1 MDSVRDMDRE
11 SWKGKQMTS
20 DITYITRQN
29 FTEVFPHFV
38 RDLSEANFTAVD
50 LEFTGIDRES
60 NSDFLKLP
68 EEAFL
73 QKMAAA
79 RLFTPLQIGFS
90 MFCGDTDPEGNSGG
104 NTPGAGVDSQSY
116 RDAMDW
122 EAKSFSPCG
131 LMGPKLKQIIESWVS
146 KGNVDSNEVAELEE
160 RRREAENICGSVADS
175 NSVYDQL
182 CAYQTLNEIKT
193 VIAMAQRWKGYAER
207 KKRHV
212 AVRNYSCYLFPAP
225 GKDEGDRRVTLSS
238 ETAVFLSNNA
248 MDFNRWVSEGLFF
261 VSFDEYVK
269 AQQGALCI
277 PFASDRLIEQEG
289 RVAAFS
295 RWINALPLTEV
306 RGQLSAEFNNILS
319 FLKQAEVGDSVEL
332 NIPFMRPPWFAEF
345 ENYMRVLGL
354 HFSRR
359 TVTKVPSSGD
369 EGVPIEKDARY
380 FGTRLLEALVTATR
394 CWKKILVIHNGLSDL
409 AFLYAAMHQQLPK
422 TLGEFKRSIR
432 DMFPFFFDTR
442 TLTCAPSL
450 QNIGMLTATL
460 KKTYFTLLKRN
471 KRIQIHCP
479 SSFEVAEQSEMKE
492 HDAVIDAFM
501 TGSLFLFA
509 QEELA
514 QVGSDFRRLRG
525 ITPIYGCV
533 FSVNFE
539 DEAANC
545 IVHPPSAPMYLV
557 HRPSQMSLKMEQLRS
572 KLSAMVESVAFIF
585 NGDNC
590 LVKICDK
597 KVEKRAKDYIDAAI
611 REWCE
616 SLSLG
621 FKPLDVASC
630 VRAHN
635 ISYVS
640 EMEGPL
646 LKPH

>member
-1 MDSVRDMDRE
+1 
-11 SWKGKQMTS
+11 MTS
-20 DITYITRQN
+20 DITFITRQN

-60 NSDFLKLP
+60 NSDFLRLP

-79 RLFTPLQIGFS
+79 RLFSPLQIGFS
-90 MFCGDTDPEGNSGG
+90 MFRGDTDLEGNSGG
-104 NTPGAGVDSQSY
+104 NSPGAGVNSQSY
-116 RDAMDW
+116 RDAMGW
-122 EAKSFSPCG
+122 EAKSFCPCG
-131 LMGPKLKQIIESWVS
+131 LMGPMLKQIIESWVS
-146 KGNVDSNEVAELEE
+146 KGQVDPNELAELEK
-160 RRREAENICGSVADS
+160 RRREAENTCGSVAES
-175 NSVYDQL
+175 NSVYERL
-182 CAYQTLNEIKT
+182 RAHQTLNEINT

-225 GKDEGDRRVTLSS
+225 EKDEGDRTVTLSS
-238 ETAVFLSNNA
+238 ETAVFLLKNA
-248 MDFNRWVSEGLFF
+248 MDLNRWVTEGLFF
-261 VSFDEYVK
+261 VSFDEYAK
-269 AQQGALCI
+269 AHQGALCI
-277 PFASDRLIEQEG
+277 PFAADRLIEQRG
-289 RVAAFS
+289 RVAALY
-295 RWINALPLTEV
+295 RWINALPPAEL
-306 RGQLSAEFNNILS
+306 RGQLSAELKNILS
-319 FLKQAEVGDSVEL
+319 FLKQAEVGDSLEL
-332 NIPFMRPPWFAEF
+332 NIPFMKAPWFAEF
-345 ENYMRVLGL
+345 ENHMRVLGL

-359 TVTKVPSSGD
+359 TITRVPSSGD
-369 EGVPIEKDARY
+369 EGVPIEKNPRY
-380 FGTRLLEALVTATR
+380 FGTRLLETLVTATR

-409 AFLYAAMHQQLPK
+409 AFLCAAMHQPPPE
-422 TLGEFKRSIR
+422 TLGEFKRTIR
-432 DMFPFFFDTR
+432 EMFPFFFDTR

-450 QNIGMLTATL
+450 QNIGILTATL

-471 KRIQIHCP
+471 KRIQLHCP

-539 DEAANC
+539 DETADC
-545 IVHPPSAPMYLV
+545 IVHPPSAPIYLV
-557 HRPSQMSLKMEQLRS
+557 HRPSHMSLNMETLRN
-572 KLSAMVESVAFIF
+572 KLSAVAEGVAFIF
-585 NGDNC
+585 NGDYC

-597 KVEKRAKDYIDAAI
+597 TVKKGVKEHIEVVI
-611 REWCE
+611 RQWCE
-616 SLSLG
+616 SLSMG

-630 VRAHN
+630 VRAHK

-646 LKPH
+646 LVPH